1 MICPKCGKEN
11 KEDDLYCGACGESLI
26 EIQTSSDVA
35 KEVAAKVEPN
45 DGIELVLEKNTD
57 VEMSKIED
65 SLNHEEDLSNL
76 LSPTTTSAIE
86 VGGNAQAQTVVN
98 QAIPGKVEQ
107 LPDLELPATK
117 TEELIAQKQKEK
129 AERDARLEQQR
140 KELEKELNAR
150 KKDTATP
157 RKVAREG
164 DDKLFSVLAHFT
176 PLAWLIIFLMKGTN
190 RSEYLTDK
198 LNDTLII
205 HILFLLSRLPL
216 IGGLIGLV
224 AIVLWFMSMYNVITD
239 KDMKLPLISDIKL
252 IK

>member
-11 KEDDLYCGACGESLI
+11 KDNDLYCGACGESLI

-45 DGIELVLEKNTD
+45 DSIELVLEKNTD

-76 LSPTTTSAIE
+76 LSPTTTAAVE

-98 QAIPGKVEQ
+98 QAIPGKVEK
-107 LPDLELPATK
+107 LPDLELPTTK

-140 KELEKELNAR
+140 KELEKELNA
-150 KKDTATP
+150 KKRETVVQP
-157 RKVAREG
+157 RDKES

-190 RSEYLTDK
+190 RSKYLTDK

-205 HILFLLSRLPL
+205 HILFLLTRLPL
-216 IGGLIGLV
+216 VGGLIGLV

>member
-11 KEDDLYCGACGESLI
+11 KDNDLYCGACGESLI

-45 DGIELVLEKNTD
+45 DSIELVLEKNTD

-76 LSPTTTSAIE
+76 LSPTTTAAVE

-98 QAIPGKVEQ
+98 QAIPGKVEK
-107 LPDLELPATK
+107 LPDLELPTTK

-140 KELEKELNAR
+140 KELEKELNA
-150 KKDTATP
+150 KKRETVVQP
-157 RKVAREG
+157 RDKES

-205 HILFLLSRLPL
+205 HILFLLTRLPL
-216 IGGLIGLV
+216 VGGLIGLV

>member
-11 KEDDLYCGACGESLI
+11 KDDDLYCGACGESLI

-45 DGIELVLEKNTD
+45 DSIELVLEKNTD

-140 KELEKELNAR
+140 IELEKELNA
-150 KKDTATP
+150 KKRETVVQP
-157 RKVAREG
+157 RAKES

-216 IGGLIGLV
+216 VGGLIGLV

>member
-11 KEDDLYCGACGESLI
+11 KDNDLYCGACGESLI

-76 LSPTTTSAIE
+76 LSPTTTAAVE

-98 QAIPGKVEQ
+98 QAIPGKVEK
-107 LPDLELPATK
+107 LPDLELPTTK

-140 KELEKELNAR
+140 KELEKELNA
-150 KKDTATP
+150 KKRETVVQP
-157 RKVAREG
+157 RDKES

-190 RSEYLTDK
+190 RSKYLTDK

-205 HILFLLSRLPL
+205 HILFLLTRLPL
-216 IGGLIGLV
+216 VGGLIGLV